1 MKPIVSMTKMINPRK
16 YGNGPFTLVTVH
28 GGPGAP
34 GEMAPV
40 ARELSGIKGVLEPL
54 QTASSI
60 DGQVKELLNILT
72 KHATF
77 PVCMIGHSWGAW
89 LIYIFAVRHPSLVK
103 KLILV
108 GSASF
113 EGSHANNVR
122 ETRMGRLTK
131 DERHELESI
140 ELSLNRHGV
149 KIKPEALTRFEHLIC
164 KADSFAPLAVT
175 SEIVRFQP
183 GLFQKV
189 WAEAE
194 VLRKSGALLKI
205 GKQLQCPVIAIHGTF
220 DPHPIEG
227 VNGPLSKVI
236 KDLRCIALER
246 CGHYPWLE
254 KYARDRFFEI
264 LYMEIQ

>member
-1 MKPIVSMTKMINPRK
+1 
-16 YGNGPFTLVTVH
+16 
-28 GGPGAP
+28 
-34 GEMAPV
+34 
-40 ARELSGIKGVLEPL
+40 LEPL

-89 LIYIFAVRHPSLVK
+89 LIYIFAARHPSLVK

-108 GSASF
+108 GSAAF
-113 EGSHANNVR
+113 EENHAKKVR
-122 ETRMGRLTK
+122 ETRMERLSE
-131 DERHELESI
+131 DERHELESVESSI
-140 ELSLNRHGV
+140 NRQGI
-149 KIKPEALTRFEHLIC
+149 KIKPEDLIRFEHLIC
-164 KADSFAPLAVT
+164 KADSFAPLTVT
-175 SEIVRFQP
+175 SEIIRFQP
-183 GLFQKV
+183 RIFQNV

-205 GKQLQCPVIAIHGTF
+205 GKQIQCPVIAIHGTF

-227 VNGPLSKVI
+227 VNGPLSQVI
-236 KDLRCIALER
+236 QDLRCIALEQ
-246 CGHYPWLE
+246 CGHNPWLE

-264 LYMEIQ
+264 LYKEIQ